1 MKIDLSKNEVRIV
14 LKALR
19 NRTEDLTRFADD
31 AELNGHRDTMVEFLE
46 MANDNDAVLEKIEK
60 AYESIFGES

>member
-1 MKIDLSKNEVRIV
+1 MKIELSKDELRIV
-14 LKALR
+14 IKALR

-31 AELNGHRDTMVEFLE
+31 SERSGHKTVMVNFLE

-60 AYESIFGES
+60 AYESIYGDV